1 MKIALL
7 SDIHAN
13 LRALDACMD
22 HAAAQGAQRFA
33 VLGDL
38 VGYGAQPAQVVR
50 RMRELVQGG
59 AIVLQGNHDALAVA
73 PLAQAGTM
81 DAGGA
86 AWTRAQLEPADLD
99 FLAGLPMTATE
110 GAAFFVHASADAP
123 LRWRYVD
130 SAHRAEASLHAACT
144 DTRVRYVFGGHVH
157 QQTLYFRGASQ
168 HLLRFGPTAGATI
181 PVPPHRQWI
190 ATVGSVGQPRDGDT
204 DAMYAIFDAS
214 RAELTFHRVAYDHLA
229 AAADVRAAGLPE
241 VFAKRLEQGL

>member
-22 HAAAQGAQRFA
+22 HAAAHGARRFA

-38 VGYGAQPAQVVR
+38 VGYGAQPVQVVR
-50 RMRELVQGG
+50 RMRELAQGG

-86 AWTRAQLEPADLD
+86 AWTRSQLAPADLD
-99 FLAGLPMTATE
+99 FLAGLPLTATD
-110 GAAFFVHASADAP
+110 GAVFLVHASADAP
-123 LRWRYVD
+123 QRWLYVD
-130 SAHRAEASLHAACT
+130 SVHRAEASLNAACM
-144 DTRVRYVFGGHVH
+144 DPLVRYVFGGHVH
-157 QQTLYFRGASQ
+157 RQTLYFRGAGQ
-168 HLLRFGPTAGATI
+168 RLLRFEPTAGATI
-181 PVPPHRQWI
+181 PVPPHRRWI
-190 ATVGSVGQPRDGDT
+190 ATVGSVGQPRDGNT
-204 DAMYAIFDAS
+204 GAMYAIFDAA

-229 AAADVRAAGLPE
+229 AAADVRTAGLPE
-241 VFAKRLEQGL
+241 NFAKRLEQGL

>member
-22 HAAAQGAQRFA
+22 HAAAKGAQRFA

-50 RMRELVQGG
+50 RMRELVQDG
-59 AIVLQGNHDALAVA
+59 AIVLQGNHDALAVN
-73 PLAQAGTM
+73 PLANADTM

-99 FLAGLPMTATE
+99 FLADLPLTATD
-110 GAAFFVHASADAP
+110 GAVFLVHASADAP
-123 LRWRYVD
+123 LRWLYVD
-130 SAHRAEASLHAACT
+130 SVPRAEASLQAACT
-144 DTRVRYVFGGHVH
+144 DTQVRYVFGGHVH
-157 QQTLYFRGASQ
+157 QQTLYFRGANER
-168 HLLRFGPTAGATI
+168 LLRFEPTAGAAI
-181 PVPPHRQWI
+181 PVPAHRHWI

-204 DAMYAIFDAS
+204 DAMYAIFDTA

-229 AAADVRAAGLPE
+229 AAADVRASGLPE

>member
-13 LRALDACMD
+13 LRAFEACMD
-22 HAAAQGAQRFA
+22 HAAAQGTQRFA

-50 RMRELVQGG
+50 RVRALAQDG
-59 AIVLQGNHDALAVA
+59 AIVLQGNHDALAVT
-73 PLAQAGTM
+73 PQGQAGTM

-86 AWTRAQLEPADLD
+86 AWTRSQLEPADLD
-99 FLAGLPMTATE
+99 FLAGLPLTATDD
-110 GAAFFVHASADAP
+110 AMFLVHASADKP
-123 LRWRYVD
+123 QRWLYVD
-130 SAHRAEASLHAACT
+130 SGPRAEASLHAACT

-168 HLLRFGPTAGATI
+168 NLLRFAPTPGATI
-181 PVPPHRQWI
+181 PVPPHRRWI

-204 DAMYAIFDAS
+204 DAMYAIFDAV

-229 AAADVRAAGLPE
+229 AAADVRAAGLPD

>member
-13 LRALDACMD
+13 LRALDACME
-22 HAAAQGAQRFA
+22 HAAAHGAQRFA

-50 RMRELVQGG
+50 RVRALAQDG

-73 PLAQAGTM
+73 PQGQSGTM

-86 AWTRAQLEPADLD
+86 AWTRAQLAPADLD
-99 FLAGLPMTATE
+99 FLAGLPLTATDD
-110 GAAFFVHASADAP
+110 AMFLVHASADAP
-123 LRWRYVD
+123 QRWLYVD
-130 SAHRAEASLHAACT
+130 SGHRAEASLHAACA

-168 HLLRFGPTAGATI
+168 RLLRFEPTAGAAI
-181 PVPPHRQWI
+181 PVPPHRRWI
-190 ATVGSVGQPRDGDT
+190 ATVGSVGQPRDGHT
-204 DAMYAIFDAS
+204 DAMYAMFDAD
-214 RAELTFHRVAYDHLA
+214 RAELTFQRVAYDHLA

-241 VFAKRLEQGL
+241 DFAKRLEQGL

>member
-7 SDIHAN
+7 SDIHSN

-50 RMRELVQGG
+50 RMRELAQDG
-59 AIVLQGNHDALAVA
+59 AIVLQGNHDAMAVA
-73 PLAQAGTM
+73 PLVQAGKM
-81 DAGGA
+81 DATGA
-86 AWTRAQLEPADLD
+86 AWTRSQLAPADLD
-99 FLAGLPMTATE
+99 FLAGLPLTAID
-110 GAAFFVHASADAP
+110 GAVFLVHASADAP
-123 LRWRYVD
+123 QRWLYVD
-130 SAHRAEASLHAACT
+130 SGHRAEASLHAACT

-168 HLLRFGPTAGATI
+168 KLLRFEPTAGATI
-181 PVPPHRQWI
+181 PLPPHRRWI
-190 ATVGSVGQPRDGDT
+190 ATVGSVGQPRDGNT
-204 DAMYAIFDAS
+204 DAMYAMFDAA

-241 VFAKRLEQGL
+241 DFAKRLEQGL